1 MFRLLNFGVLVVL
14 VYFGLQ
20 FAFPDEFAKK
30 KSNVAPFSPLSARQ
44 SSDKSPASGPR
55 ILPLHKSGEGLL
67 LERSEGRL
75 KLREGPVRRALK
87 RPQ

>member
-1 MFRLLNFGVLVVL
+1 MLRLLNFAALVVL

-20 FAFPDEFAKK
+20 FAFPEESTRGE
-30 KSNVAPFSPLSARQ
+30 SNVAPFSPLSARQ
-44 SSDKSPASGPR
+44 SSDNSPAIGPR
-55 ILPLHKSGEGLL
+55 ILPLNKSGEGLL

-87 RPQ
+87 KPQ